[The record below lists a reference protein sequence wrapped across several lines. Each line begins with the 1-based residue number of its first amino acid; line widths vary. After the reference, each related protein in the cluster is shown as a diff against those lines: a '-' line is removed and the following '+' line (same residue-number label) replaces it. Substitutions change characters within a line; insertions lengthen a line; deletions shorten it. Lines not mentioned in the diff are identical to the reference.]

1 MNKQNIVNPCK
12 GILLEYYKKEWSTNI
27 YCNMV
32 NFENIMLS
40 ETSQSQNATYYMVLF
55 IWNSRI
61 ATCIETEIWLVV
73 PKAESGR
80 GGWEPWLLMGMWFHT
95 HWGIKWHGIS
105 WDGIGMKRDGN
116 NILQSEVVMI
126 IHSCEYLKYFQWWCL

>member
-1 MNKQNIVNPCK
+1 MVNPYK
-12 GILLEYYKKEWSTNI
+12 GILVEYYKKEWSTNI

-61 ATCIETEIWLVV
+61 ATCIET
-73 PKAESGR
+73 GQR
-80 GGWEPWLLMGMWFHT
+80 F
-95 HWGIKWHGIS
+95 
-105 WDGIGMKRDGN
+105 D
-116 NILQSEVVMI
+116 
-126 IHSCEYLKYFQWWCL
+126 